1 MVRLGWHAAF
11 AAILFLVFSAVDL
24 VGEDEAISLSEFLI
38 EDAWP
43 WALLS
48 LAIAVASELSWRY
61 RDTLAEREGLTAALA
76 ASESDGARWR
86 ATARLYSEGLG
97 RAIRAQFDDWRLT
110 GSEADVAMLT
120 LKGLSH
126 KEVARLRKATPATV
140 RQQAAV
146 IYQKSGLASRAELA
160 AFFLEDL
167 FPSRPEPVAAPAI
180 RVNGKEHPRPELI
193 QHMS

>member
-1 MVRLGWHAAF
+1 MNRLAWHVLLAMFLF
-11 AAILFLVFSAVDL
+11 AMFSAVDL
-24 VGEDEAISLSEFLI
+24 WGEDEPISPAEFLT

-48 LAIAVASELSWRY
+48 VALAAASELAWRF
-61 RDTLAEREGLTAALA
+61 RASQVEREGLAAALA
-76 ASESDGARWR
+76 ASQIDGERWR
-86 ATARLYSEGLG
+86 STARQHSEGLG
-97 RAIRAQFDDWRLT
+97 QAINAQFGDWRLT
-110 GSEADVAMLT
+110 ASESDVAMLL

-126 KEVARLRKATPATV
+126 KEVASLRNASSATV

-167 FPSRPEPVAAPAI
+167 FPSRPDPAASPAM
-180 RVNGKEHPRPELI
+180 VLKPAPQPRPELI

>member
-1 MVRLGWHAAF
+1 MNRIAWHLLLALVLF
-11 AAILFLVFSAVDL
+11 ALFSAVDL
-24 VGEDEAISLSEFLI
+24 WGEDEPISPAEFLT

-48 LAIAVASELSWRY
+48 
-61 RDTLAEREGLTAALA
+61 AALA
-76 ASESDGARWR
+76 AASELAWRFRASLVERQGLAAALAATQIEGERWR
-86 ATARLYSEGLG
+86 TAARQHSEGLG
-97 RAIRAQFDDWRLT
+97 LAIRAQFGDWSLT
-110 GSEADVAMLT
+110 ASESDVAMLL

-126 KEVARLRKATPATV
+126 KEVASLRNASSATV
-140 RQQAAV
+140 RQQAAA

-167 FPSRPEPVAAPAI
+167 FPSRLDTAARPMAA
-180 RVNGKEHPRPELI
+180 KATSAPRPGLI